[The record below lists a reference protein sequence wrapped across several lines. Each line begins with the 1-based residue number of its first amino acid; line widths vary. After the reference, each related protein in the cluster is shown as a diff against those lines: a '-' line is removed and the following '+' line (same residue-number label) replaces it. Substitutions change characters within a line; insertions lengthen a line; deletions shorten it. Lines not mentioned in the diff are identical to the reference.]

1 MKNIKKIL
9 ELIIIL
15 IMVGLIVTTIL
26 LNVIKTTILKESYIL
41 QKLEES
47 NYYETM
53 YQEIQ
58 NVCNNYIIQSGL
70 EEITLKDIYT
80 KEKVKTDTQRII
92 QNIYQGTKNEINTKE
107 IRTKLNES
115 IQIQLKG
122 VTVTEHTTQVINELI
137 NMVCKEYEDKIL
149 QTQYNQ
155 RINTFIEKGSASV
168 EKSVRIAFIFIL
180 ILMAILILI
189 NIKKKKI
196 RTTSWIGKC
205 MVISGV
211 FLGFISIF
219 INSKI
224 VIENMKLLTLSISR
238 VMQIIINDILSK
250 MLTWGMAI
258 IILGIIAIVID
269 NMIKNKKETRYY
281 RKV

>member
-92 QNIYQGTKNEINTKE
+92 QNIYQGNKNEINTKE
-107 IRTKLNES
+107 IRTK
-115 IQIQLKG
+115 
-122 VTVTEHTTQVINELI
+122 
-137 NMVCKEYEDKIL
+137 
-149 QTQYNQ
+149 
-155 RINTFIEKGSASV
+155 
-168 EKSVRIAFIFIL
+168 
-180 ILMAILILI
+180 
-189 NIKKKKI
+189 
-196 RTTSWIGKC
+196 
-205 MVISGV
+205 
-211 FLGFISIF
+211 
-219 INSKI
+219 
-224 VIENMKLLTLSISR
+224 
-238 VMQIIINDILSK
+238 
-250 MLTWGMAI
+250 
-258 IILGIIAIVID
+258 
-269 NMIKNKKETRYY
+269 
-281 RKV
+281 